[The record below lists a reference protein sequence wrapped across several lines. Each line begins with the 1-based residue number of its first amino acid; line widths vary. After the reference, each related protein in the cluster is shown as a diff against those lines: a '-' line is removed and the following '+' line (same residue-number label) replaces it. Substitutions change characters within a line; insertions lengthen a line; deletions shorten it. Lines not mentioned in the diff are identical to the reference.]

1 MTIHITAMRVLF
13 ICVFIITSIGTS
25 AQSDPTLKKYY
36 DRIRAAFQEQ
46 NAFETV
52 AYVEQRW
59 RLPGNTGF
67 NETIYYVESILKK
80 AGYINEATATMGDKL
95 TCRIE
100 KRSMRRKTW
109 EPVDAVVEIVGEHEP
124 LLSFKTNRNMLAIN
138 SASTVAEGV
147 EAELLYLPKTS
158 AVVSTR
164 PSPMAL

>member
-59 RLPGNTGF
+59 RCLVILALMKP
-67 NETIYYVESILKK
+67 SIMWKV
-80 AGYINEATATMGDKL
+80 Y
-95 TCRIE
+95 
-100 KRSMRRKTW
+100 
-109 EPVDAVVEIVGEHEP
+109 
-124 LLSFKTNRNMLAIN
+124 
-138 SASTVAEGV
+138 
-147 EAELLYLPKTS
+147 
-158 AVVSTR
+158 
-164 PSPMAL
+164 